1 MVKPL
6 LELLQNRFRRL
17 RRCLMS
23 FHRRRRHH
31 QSWLFPL
38 FRLPRLR
45 HRCRHW
51 FRLCHLC
58 CHRHRRLNRKQRYCL

>member
-6 LELLQNRFRRL
+6 LELLQNRFHRL

-23 FHRRRRHH
+23 FRHHRRHH
-31 QSWLFPL
+31 QSWLFLL
-38 FRLPRLR
+38 FRLLRLH

-58 CHRHRRLNRKQRYCL
+58 YHRRRHLNRKQRYCL